1 MRFISA
7 RKQYSTYA
15 QTGFLGLAL
24 IGLASCSSGE
34 SSTPV
39 VTSSGSA
46 ALQGPIVFVNNTT
59 SKSLT
64 SVALKG
70 DSGNAVLGSI
80 DAVEFENVALGDMQ
94 FSEGE
99 WVFLNLGAANK
110 VATIDPLTAALPV
123 HEVNL
128 VAGTRPVHIYRDTT
142 DGEIMWVMN
151 DGDNLNGPAVAGDD
165 TINCAAQ
172 TGGSVTIIHNSH
184 LGPGAVPPSVIKT
197 ECLLADGH
205 KVAAFSSGAG
215 VPKKVFISST
225 TAGEIAVIG
234 NDPAIPAEYQ
244 KLIAR
249 IDLCTNVGETLN
261 GQGACDVNANVANTP
276 NTPNKS
282 NPHGIRFSKQTGRI
296 YSIQENYR
304 TIVEIDPATLAITNT
319 FDLSATPYT
328 GYGISPN
335 GRFLLLRGSTPA
347 PAAATKFG
355 VIDLGTAGNPRTDFV
370 TPEQDGTLP
379 ATGGSFKFSP
389 DGNRLYVLAGNAA
402 TATKKDKLF
411 AYDSSALPALTLLS
425 EIQLALSGAHSFDIL
440 AQGVG
445 AATFVVVSNS
455 THNSISVINAT
466 SNQVKQ
472 TVPDIGATGSTLGG
486 VMVYAA
492 GTAAA
497 GNQATSSL
505 TGGTSAA
512 PTVLAERLDDHG
524 MPE

>member
-15 QTGFLGLAL
+15 KTGLLGLAL
-24 IGLASCSSGE
+24 ISLASCSSGD
-34 SSTPV
+34 STTPV

-80 DAVEFENVALGDMQ
+80 DTAEFEKVALGDMQ

-99 WVFLNLGAANK
+99 WVFLNLGAADK
-110 VATIDPLTAALPV
+110 VATIDPLTNAQPV

-128 VAGTRPVHIYRDTT
+128 VAGTRPVHVYRDTT

-151 DGDNLNGPAVAGDD
+151 DGDNQNGPAVAGDD
-165 TINCAAQ
+165 TINCATQ

-184 LGPGAVPPSVIKT
+184 LGLGAVPPSVIKT

-215 VPKKVFISST
+215 VPKKAFISST

-249 IDLCTNVGETLN
+249 IDLCIDAGETLN
-261 GQGACDVNANVANTP
+261 GQGACDVNANTANVP
-276 NTPNKS
+276 NTSNKS
-282 NPHGIRFSKQTGRI
+282 NPHGIRFSKQTGKI

-304 TIVEIDPATLAITNT
+304 TIVEIDPATLAITKT
-319 FDLSATPYT
+319 FDLSTASYT
-328 GYGISPN
+328 GFGISPN
-335 GRFLLLRGSTPA
+335 GRFLLLRGSIAA
-347 PAAATKFG
+347 PAATKFG
-355 VIDLGTAGNPRTDFV
+355 VIDLGTAGTPLTDLV

-379 ATGGSFKFSP
+379 SSGGSFKFSP

-402 TATKKDKLF
+402 TAAKRDRLF
-411 AYDSSALPALTLLS
+411 AYDSSTLPALTLLS

-440 AQGVG
+440 AQGTG

-455 THNSISVINAT
+455 THNSISIINAT
-466 SNQVKQ
+466 NNQVKQ

-505 TGGTSAA
+505 TGGSAA
-512 PTVLAERLDDHG
+512 APSVLPERLDDHG

>member
-1 MRFISA
+1 MRFINA

-15 QTGFLGLAL
+15 KIGLLGLAL
-24 IGLASCSSGE
+24 ISLASCSSGD
-34 SSTPV
+34 SSSPV

-80 DAVEFENVALGDMQ
+80 DAAEFENVALGDMQ
-94 FSEGE
+94 FSDGE

-110 VATIDPLTAALPV
+110 VATIDPLTAAQPL

-128 VAGTRPVHIYRDTT
+128 AAGTRPVHVYRDTT

-151 DGDNLNGPAVAGDD
+151 DGDNATNTITPGDD
-165 TINCAAQ
+165 LVNCAAQ

-184 LGPGAVPPSVIKT
+184 LGQGAVPPSVIKT

-234 NDPAIPAEYQ
+234 NDPTIPAEYQ

-249 IDLCTNVGETLN
+249 IDLCTDAGETLN
-261 GQGACDVNANVANTP
+261 GQGACDVNANTANVP

-282 NPHGIRFSKQTGRI
+282 NPHGIRFSKQTGKI

-304 TIVEIDPATLAITNT
+304 TIVEIDPSSLLITKT
-319 FDLSATPYT
+319 FNLSTTAYT

-335 GRFLLLRGSTPA
+335 GRFLLLRGSVAA
-347 PAAATKFG
+347 PAATKFG
-355 VIDLGTAGNPRTDFV
+355 VIDLGTTGTPLTDLV

-379 ATGGSFKFSP
+379 SLGGSFKFSP

-440 AQGVG
+440 AQGAGV
-445 AATFVVVSNS
+445 ATFIVVSNS

-466 SNQVKQ
+466 NNQVKQ

-505 TGGTSAA
+505 TGGSAA
-512 PTVLAERLDDHG
+512 APVTLAERLDDHG

>member
-7 RKQYSTYA
+7 RKNYSTYA
-15 QTGFLGLAL
+15 KTSLLGLAL
-24 IGLASCSSGE
+24 ISLASCSSGD
-34 SSTPV
+34 STTPV

-70 DSGNAVLGSI
+70 DSGNAVLGTI
-80 DAVEFENVALGDMQ
+80 DAAEFENVALGDMQ

-99 WVFLNLGAANK
+99 WLFLNLGGANK
-110 VATIDPLTAALPV
+110 VATIDPLTNAQPV

-142 DGEIMWVMN
+142 DGEIMWAMN

-184 LGPGAVPPSVIKT
+184 LGLGAVPPSVIKT

-215 VPKKVFISST
+215 APKKVFISST

-234 NDPAIPAEYQ
+234 NDTTIPAEYQ

-249 IDLCTNVGETLN
+249 IDLCTDAGEALN
-261 GQGACDVNANVANTP
+261 GQGVCDVNANAANTP

-282 NPHGIRFSKQTGRI
+282 NPHGIRFSKETGKI

-304 TIVEIDPATLAITNT
+304 TIVEVDPTTLAITNT
-319 FDLSATPYT
+319 FDLSATNYT
-328 GYGISPN
+328 AFGISPN
-335 GRFLLLRGSTPA
+335 GRFLILRGSTAA
-347 PAAATKFG
+347 PVATKFG
-355 VIDLGTAGNPRTDFV
+355 VIDLRAAGNPLTDLV

-379 ATGGSFKFSP
+379 SSGGSFKFSP
-389 DGNRLYVLAGNAA
+389 DGNRFYVLAGNAA
-402 TATKKDKLF
+402 TATKKDRLF
-411 AYDSSALPALTLLS
+411 AYNSSALPTLTLLS
-425 EIQLALSGAHSFDIL
+425 EIPLDPSGAHSFDVL
-440 AQGVG
+440 AQGAG
-445 AATFVVVSNS
+445 AATFIVVSNGIF
-455 THNSISVINAT
+455 NSLSVINAT
-466 SNQVKQ
+466 DNAIKQ
-472 TVPDIGATGSTLGG
+472 TVPAIGATGSTLGG
-486 VMVYAA
+486 VMIYAA

-497 GNQATSSL
+497 GNQASSSL
-505 TGGTSAA
+505 TGGSAVA
-512 PTVLAERLDDHG
+512 PSVPAERFDDHG